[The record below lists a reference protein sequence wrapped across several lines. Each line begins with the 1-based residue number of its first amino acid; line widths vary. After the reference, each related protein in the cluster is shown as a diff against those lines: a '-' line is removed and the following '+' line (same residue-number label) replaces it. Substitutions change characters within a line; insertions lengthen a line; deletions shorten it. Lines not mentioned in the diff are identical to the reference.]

1 MQTDDY
7 FVASNVLVLNDES
20 STTWINLS
28 FYSEVHAKR
37 DEDDV
42 SFDAERFLGI
52 SSYNG
57 YFVDPSNTEAFEL
70 HNHSNDHCYRV
81 YLAEYP
87 RSPAFKQCIAEQ
99 DTTISDDQR
108 IFSSIQ
114 LLRGGEWQYDYSSN
128 VEQSSINMPCPDLIE
143 KMNLSWDQDSGW
155 LDENQDLAAFSHNI
169 DRNSS
174 LFIRKDTL
182 DSYLS
187 KFGKS
192 LVFSRFGRKQ
202 ISQGFA
208 NDAKLMEVTSR
219 YVYMPSDCSLKRI
232 SEETEYLGFE
242 PREEPE

>member
-1 MQTDDY
+1 MANRKT
-7 FVASNVLVLNDES
+7 SNQQR
-20 STTWINLS
+20 
-28 FYSEVHAKR
+28 KR
-37 DEDDV
+37 PECH
-42 SFDAERFLGI
+42 
-52 SSYNG
+52 
-57 YFVDPSNTEAFEL
+57 T
-70 HNHSNDHCYRV
+70 
-81 YLAEYP
+81 
-87 RSPAFKQCIAEQ
+87 
-99 DTTISDDQR
+99 
-108 IFSSIQ
+108 
-114 LLRGGEWQYDYSSN
+114 
-128 VEQSSINMPCPDLIE
+128 PDLTIT
-143 KMNLSWDQDSGW
+143 LSWDQDSGW

-187 KFGKS
+187 KVGKS